1 MAQEEWRNSWNAVES
16 TMPGGVVQLS
26 LDGVVVQAA
35 TIAVARLALAEG
47 IRDQYDDDYGNVLYQ
62 LWGFVRQPVARFEL
76 KVIAYEESIAAETDP
91 VIVSELNNKLARLRL
106 ERAKYRQLDRNP
118 PIFTTPPPTTTQAP
132 GPPIPGITTTTPP
145 PVQMSAANGR
155 HGR

>member
-1 MAQEEWRNSWNAVES
+1 VE
-16 TMPGGVVQLS
+16 
-26 LDGVVVQAA
+26 AA
-35 TIAVARLALAEG
+35 TIEEARLRLAEG

-62 LWGFVRQPVARFEL
+62 LWGFIREPIAQFEWGVLQYEALLLVTTNNADRTEINRKISTL
-76 KVIAYEESIAAETDP
+76 KA
-91 VIVSELNNKLARLRL
+91 
-106 ERAKYRQLDRNP
+106 ERARYRTLDSNP
-118 PIFTTPPPTTTQAP
+118 PTFTTPPPTTTQAP